1 MAQFIKVCNNLKYYC
16 KVLLINMFLKRH
28 NTVARYI
35 VFAWF
40 FTCGIMHFV
49 STESYFSVMPSY
61 LFFPFWVIYLVG
73 TFQIIS
79 SIGLL
84 FRPLR
89 RKAGYGLL
97 ALTIVMNI
105 ANISV
110 LQNAEM
116 LKHFMD
122 WAFFIQLIIQM
133 VLCILIWYG
142 TKNGKPYSFSKMK
155 PY

>member
-1 MAQFIKVCNNLKYYC
+1 
-16 KVLLINMFLKRH
+16 MFPKRH
-28 NTVARYI
+28 NAVARYI

-40 FTCGIMHFV
+40 FTFGIIHFV

-84 FRPLR
+84 FRSLR
-89 RKAGYGLL
+89 RKAGYGLM
-97 ALTIVMNI
+97 AFTIVMNI
-105 ANISV
+105 VNISV
-110 LQNAEM
+110 LQNAEV

-122 WAFFIQLIIQM
+122 WAFFTQLMIQI
-133 VLCILIWYG
+133 VLYVLIWYG
-142 TKNGKPYSFSKMK
+142 TKDGNQYSFSKMK

>member
-1 MAQFIKVCNNLKYYC
+1 
-16 KVLLINMFLKRH
+16 
-28 NTVARYI
+28 
-35 VFAWF
+35 
-40 FTCGIMHFV
+40 
-49 STESYFSVMPSY
+49 MPSY

-89 RKAGYGLL
+89 RKAGYGLM

-110 LQNAEM
+110 LQNAQM

-122 WAFFIQLIIQM
+122 WAFFTQLIIQM